1 MKIKLLM
8 GFNTTRADG
17 TPWPPV
23 GSVIDL
29 PDTQAR
35 GLIANGHAIAVDTTP
50 LVERATIEAPAERA
64 TITAKVRG
72 KGVKRNGS

>member
-29 PDTQAR
+29 TESQAR

-50 LVERATIEAPAERA
+50 LIERATIEAPAERA
-64 TITAKVRG
+64 TITAKVGR
-72 KGVKRNGS
+72 KGVAKQ

>member
-23 GSVIDL
+23 GSVIDIA
-29 PDTQAR
+29 DTQAR

-50 LVERATIEAPAERA
+50 LIERATIEAPAERA
-64 TITAKVRG
+64 TITAKVGR
-72 KGVKRNGS
+72 KGVAKQ